1 MKKPPKTDLLSYVAM
16 LEFYEMGQ
24 YSADIIAEFDI
35 ILNKIWNSNIYIGG
49 VLIIFSV
56 DHT

>member
-1 MKKPPKTDLLSYVAM
+1 M

-35 ILNKIWNSNIYIGG
+35 ILKKIWNSNIYIGG